1 MSDLNDD
8 FVVSSNSPT
17 LGARLQ
23 QARENKKLSLAEVA
37 TQLRLTKDIVMHLE
51 AQQWDKLHGRTY
63 ARGYFASYVKF
74 LGLPQEEMLAVFN
87 DEYKQVETEP
97 RLVKPVGT
105 EEPKSLPWLMIVFFL
120 VGIFILWSAY
130 QQWQSNRADD
140 ETAINE
146 SSETLSEQNDLDEVS
161 NTTFNDDSS
170 QLEPEAE
177 DSSPSTINGLNTIAQ
192 PSEQDYSD
200 NRTESDDFA
209 TIDENEGVESVTG
222 SELDQNILKMSFSGD
237 CWVEVTDS
245 ANTVLLSQVMRA
257 EQSIELKSELPM
269 KILLG
274 KASVAEVN
282 YNNQPVDLQ
291 PFTQGNVA
299 KLTLGAQS

>member
-8 FVVSSNSPT
+8 FVVSSNSPS

-23 QARENKKLSLAEVA
+23 QARESKNLSLAEVA

-51 AQQWDKLHGRTY
+51 TQQWDKLHGRTY

-87 DEYKQVETEP
+87 DEYKQSDSEP

-105 EEPKSLPWLMIVFFL
+105 EEQKPLPWLMMLFFL

-130 QQWQSNRADD
+130 QQWQSNRAAD
-140 ETAINE
+140 ETATSE
-146 SSETLSEQNDLDEVS
+146 SSEIVTEQNDMDEAS
-161 NTTFNDDSS
+161 NTTFNDDLS
-170 QLEPEAE
+170 QSEPE
-177 DSSPSTINGLNTIAQ
+177 DSSISTMNDLNNTTES
-192 PSEQDYSD
+192 SEQNDSD
-200 NRTESDDFA
+200 NNITESEDLA
-209 TIDENEGVESVTG
+209 SVEVNEDVESVT
-222 SELDQNILKMSFSGD
+222 SAEPHQNILKMSFSGD
-237 CWVEVTDS
+237 CWVEVTDT
-245 ANTVLLSQVMRA
+245 AMNTLLSQVMRA

-274 KASVAEVN
+274 KATVADVS